1 MDGSDFD
8 LLLQSLPQMGRGALA
23 TAEIALASIA
33 CSAAGGLIFG
43 ALRTSRL
50 GPLRVVLRIYL
61 ELFRAVPILVWL
73 FFFFFGLPIF
83 FGIDIPNF
91 QCAVL
96 VLSLWGITEMGEVVR
111 GALQSL
117 PKGQREAGRAI
128 GLSERQLLIHVLLP
142 AAVRR
147 MLPPGINVCTRLIKT
162 TSLTVLIGVME
173 AIKAGQQIIE
183 RTGESLLIYGSLFV
197 FYFALCYPLSAFSRR
212 LERRWTSWS

>member
-1 MDGSDFD
+1 MGSSDID
-8 LLLQSLPQMGRGALA
+8 LLLQSLPQLGRGALY
-23 TAEIALASIA
+23 TAGIALSSIA
-33 CSAAGGLIFG
+33 FSAAGGLVYG

-50 GPLRVVLRIYL
+50 PLLRFALRTYL

-83 FGIDIPNF
+83 FGLNIPSF

-128 GLSERQLLIHVLLP
+128 GLSERQLLMYVLLP

-162 TSLTVLIGVME
+162 TSLTVLIGVTE

-183 RTGESLLIYGSLFV
+183 RTGESLLIYSALFL
-197 FYFALCYPLSAFSRR
+197 FYFVLCYPLSALSRR
-212 LERRWTSWS
+212 LELRWNPQG